1 MGGSE
6 TGTIS
11 AAVRYARVR
20 RSPARR
26 VLRGVVGIAGAV
38 GLAAAALQYGSHT
51 PPVSLRYLIGA
62 QFFALVLFLPWQVFR
77 MCRAADRS
85 AAVRNF
91 VIDGALL
98 LATGLFWWIHRQAF
112 EPPVL
117 RRADVYLAVMQV
129 LLMARI
135 VFVSVRVDLSLVQA
149 KLNPTRFVAL
159 TFLAAIL
166 LGGALL
172 MLPKA
177 TTFAVPEREGLTFGR
192 HALNCLFTAT
202 SAVCVTGLTVYDTG
216 ADFSRFGHTVI
227 LLLMQI
233 GGLGIMILG
242 SVFGLLAGQQL
253 SLKQSIVLQ
262 DALTYQ
268 TLGEIRRIVL
278 FIVICTFAVEAA
290 GAALMFSMWS
300 DITSPWERLYFSV
313 FHAVSAFCNAGFAL
327 QPDSLVHYRRAWQ
340 VYAAF
345 MPLIVL
351 GGIGFPVLLDLW
363 RWSLDRGR
371 SLLRRRRGVTFSAP
385 ARRGHRASLH
395 TRLVLVSSAVC
406 VVFGTLGFWLIAT
419 LGGEPASAY
428 DANGPPTL
436 ANGTA
441 LGRILDGL
449 FYTVAARTAGF
460 NTVAM
465 DVQAM
470 SPTSHLLGAILMFI
484 GGSPASTAGGVKTI
498 AVAVLFLGL
507 WSTLRGRESVET
519 FGRTIPES
527 VVRRAAV
534 VVMVMFALVS
544 VTMLL
549 LTFTE
554 QTTLRVAMFES
565 VSACGTVGLS
575 TGLTPQLT
583 ASGRIIIM
591 AAMFAGRLGPLTLL
605 IALAG
610 KSRGARYDYPMETVG
625 IG

>member
-1 MGGSE
+1 M
-6 TGTIS
+6 TGTFS
-11 AAVRYARVR
+11 ATVRYARAR
-20 RSPARR
+20 RSPVRR
-26 VLRGVVGIAGAV
+26 ALRGVIGVCGTV

-51 PPVSLRYLIGA
+51 PPVAISYLIGA
-62 QFFALVLFLPWQVFR
+62 QIVAAGLFVPWQVVR
-77 MCRAADRS
+77 MYRAADRR
-85 AAVRNF
+85 AAVRHLLL
-91 VIDGALL
+91 DGALL
-98 LATGLFWWIHRQAF
+98 LATGVFWWLHRQALD
-112 EPPVL
+112 PPVL
-117 RRADVYLAVMQV
+117 PHAGVYLAVTQV

-149 KLNPTRFVAL
+149 KLNPARFVAL

-177 TTFAVPEREGLTFGR
+177 TTFAVSEREGLTFGR

-216 ADFSRFGHTVI
+216 ADFSRFGQTVI

-290 GAALMFSMWS
+290 GATLVYSMWNGV
-300 DITSPWERLYFSV
+300 DSPWERLYLSV
-313 FHAVSAFCNAGFAL
+313 FHSVSAFCNAGFAL
-327 QPDSLVHYRRAWQ
+327 VPDSLVAYRRAWQ
-340 VYAAF
+340 VYAVLV
-345 MPLIVL
+345 PLIVL

-363 RWSLDRGR
+363 RWSVDRGR

-385 ARRGHRASLH
+385 VRRGHRASLH
-395 TRLVLVSSAVC
+395 TRLVLISSALC
-406 VVFGTLGFWLIAT
+406 VVLGAAGFWLIAT

-428 DANGPPTL
+428 DVNGPPTL

-441 LGRILDGL
+441 AGRMLDSL
-449 FYTVAARTAGF
+449 FYSVASRTAGF
-460 NTVAM
+460 HTVAM
-465 DVQAM
+465 DINLM

-484 GGSPASTAGGVKTI
+484 GGSPASTAGGVKTV

-527 VVRRAAV
+527 VLRRAAV

-544 VTMLL
+544 VTTLL
-549 LTFTE
+549 LSFTE
-554 QTTLRVAMFES
+554 RVTLRAALFES

-575 TGLTPQLT
+575 TGLTPELT
-583 ASGRIIIM
+583 APGRIIIM

-610 KSRGARYDYPMETVG
+610 KVRAARYDYPTESVG

>member
-1 MGGSE
+1 MGGSM
-6 TGTIS
+6 TGTFS
-11 AAVRYARVR
+11 ATIRYARAR

-26 VLRGVVGIAGAV
+26 AARGVIGICGTV
-38 GLAAAALQYGSHT
+38 GLAGVALQYGSHT
-51 PPVSLRYLIGA
+51 PPMPLSYLVGA
-62 QFFALVLFLPWQVFR
+62 QILATALFVPWQLFR
-77 MCRAADRS
+77 LYRAADRRT
-85 AAVRNF
+85 ALRHLL
-91 VIDGALL
+91 IDGALL
-98 LATGLFWWIHRQAF
+98 LATGVFWWIHQQALD
-112 EPPVL
+112 PPVL
-117 RRADVYLAVMQV
+117 PRAGVYLAVMQV

-159 TFLAAIL
+159 TFLATIL

-177 TTFAVPEREGLTFGR
+177 TTFAVSERDGLTFGR

-216 ADFSRFGHTVI
+216 VDFSRFGQAVI

-268 TLGEIRRIVL
+268 TLGEIRRIVV
-278 FIVICTFAVEAA
+278 FIVICTFAVEAI
-290 GAALMFSMWS
+290 GATLVYSMWTGV
-300 DITSPWERLYFSV
+300 DSPWERLYLSV
-313 FHAVSAFCNAGFAL
+313 FHAVSAFCNAGFSL
-327 QPDSLVHYRRAWQ
+327 QTDSLIQYRRAWQ
-340 VYAAF
+340 VYGAIV
-345 MPLIVL
+345 PLIVL

-363 RWSLDRGR
+363 RWSVDRGR

-395 TRLVLVSSAVC
+395 TRLVLISSALC
-406 VVFGTLGFWLIAT
+406 VVSGTAGFWLIAT

-428 DANGPPTL
+428 DVHGPSTL

-441 LGRILDGL
+441 AGRMLDSL
-449 FYTVAARTAGF
+449 FYSVASRTAGF
-460 NTVAM
+460 HTVAM
-465 DVQAM
+465 DVNSM

-498 AVAVLFLGL
+498 AVTVLFLGL
-507 WSTLRGRESVET
+507 WSTLRGRDSVET

-544 VTMLL
+544 VTTLL
-549 LTFTE
+549 LSFTE
-554 QTTLRVAMFES
+554 QVTLRAALFES

-575 TGLTPQLT
+575 TGLTPELT
-583 ASGRIIIM
+583 GSGRIIIM

-610 KSRGARYDYPMETVG
+610 NVRAARYDYPTESVG